1 MKAKR
6 VTKGKT
12 TGETNNGSK
21 NKHKN
26 EPKNKT
32 KNDTRH
38 ETRNGARRETK
49 NETKIE
55 CTFGRGVRIM
65 GCKERGEWAELCF
78 MARATGEGLRVLK
91 PYGDSRAYD
100 VAVES
105 GGPIWRGGEGEGF
118 TAGEG
123 RRIHCV

>member
-6 VTKGKT
+6 VAKGKT
-12 TGETNNGSK
+12 TGETNNGA
-21 NKHKN
+21 
-26 EPKNKT
+26 KNKT
-32 KNDTRH
+32 KNDTGH

-100 VAVES
+100 VAGES
-105 GGPIWRGGEGEGF
+105 GGPIWRGEGEANISRG
-118 TAGEG
+118 GEE
-123 RRIHCV
+123 